1 MKIVK
6 NGKIYNT
13 DTSKE
18 VFYKAETDG
27 TGWMY
32 YRSAKGS
39 FYKVQDDTMKVQPL
53 TETEIM
59 DGYLNTIGWEVD
71 DEVDDEAKDL
81 LPNLLVYIENLQEA

>member
-39 FYKVQDDTMKVQPL
+39 FYKVQDDTMEAQPL

-59 DGYLNTIGWEVD
+59 DDYLNTIGWEVD
-71 DEVDDEAKDL
+71 DEVKGL

>member
-1 MKIVK
+1 MKIV
-6 NGKIYNT
+6 NQGKIYNI

-18 VFYKAETDG
+18 VFYKAETDD

-39 FYKVQDDTMKVQPL
+39 FYRVRDDTKEVQPL

-59 DGYLNTIGWEVD
+59 DAYLNTIGWEAD
-71 DEVDDEAKDL
+71 GEVGEL
-81 LPNLLVYIENLQEA
+81 LPNLLEYIESLQEV